1 MAVGLNNSFQIFQ
14 DCFKVTTHSQVQKA
28 FSYLKG
34 LFKSEKNRANC
45 QNMSTLLGE
54 QNHQNYQH
62 LLVNSPW
69 DFKDVFFRLE
79 ESTLALMAEQ
89 EKSIALLVDEVGFR
103 KKGNNSACVGRQYLG
118 SIGKHDNGQVAVV
131 AGFSQEGFYC
141 PIEARLFMPK
151 KWDTDIEKRRKA
163 GIPDQIKHQSKPEM
177 ALEMIL
183 SYKARGTRFDYVNF
197 DALYGSSL
205 QLLHTLDKESI
216 NFMGDIKEN
225 IRVFTQKPIF
235 ELPDNTTVKKR
246 GRKRKYPFSKTA
258 DTSVK
263 MFAEKLSKQ
272 EWHSIILR
280 DGTKKE
286 IKAQF
291 HSCRVWVCVNSHTG
305 ELMEL
310 KLLIRKDEDGK
321 IKYSLSNMMEDRLD
335 QLAVKQGERVFVE
348 KIFEEGKN
356 QVGMG
361 DYQVRKWSGY
371 HKHMAIC
378 FIGLYYI
385 FEQKM
390 ILKKKNIKITAPII
404 RKLVASTIESKW
416 NSLETAI
423 NLAKNHLTEYIV
435 QISRN
440 KSPSYVT

>member
-1 MAVGLNNSFQIFQ
+1 
-14 DCFKVTTHSQVQKA
+14 
-28 FSYLKG
+28 
-34 LFKSEKNRANC
+34 
-45 QNMSTLLGE
+45 
-54 QNHQNYQH
+54 
-62 LLVNSPW
+62 
-69 DFKDVFFRLE
+69 
-79 ESTLALMAEQ
+79 
-89 EKSIALLVDEVGFR
+89 
-103 KKGNNSACVGRQYLG
+103 
-118 SIGKHDNGQVAVV
+118 
-131 AGFSQEGFYC
+131 
-141 PIEARLFMPK
+141 
-151 KWDTDIEKRRKA
+151 
-163 GIPDQIKHQSKPEM
+163 
-177 ALEMIL
+177 
-183 SYKARGTRFDYVNF
+183 
-197 DALYGSSL
+197 
-205 QLLHTLDKESI
+205 
-216 NFMGDIKEN
+216 
-225 IRVFTQKPIF
+225 
-235 ELPDNTTVKKR
+235 
-246 GRKRKYPFSKTA
+246 
-258 DTSVK
+258 
-263 MFAEKLSKQ
+263 
-272 EWHSIILR
+272 
-280 DGTKKE
+280 
-286 IKAQF
+286 
-291 HSCRVWVCVNSHTG
+291 
-305 ELMEL
+305 MEL